1 MFYRNQPFTAIIL
14 LILLI
19 AGCSGK
25 KEEQLCKTW
34 QVSDVV
40 FLNES
45 QSLVQSDTM
54 QGNIQQ
60 VTKEVLSNVL
70 KKNIYEFKDDGTYLT
85 GNAMANAEGK
95 WELEGKSIRF
105 ITEKEGK
112 RTDKMI
118 PIEKLQDDT
127 LILILEN
134 DQSSLQMKLIL
145 TPQKPY

>member
-14 LILLI
+14 LILLL

-54 QGNIQQ
+54 QGNMQQ

-70 KKNIYEFKDDGTYLT
+70 KKNIYEFKNDGTYLT
-85 GNAMANAEGK
+85 GNAMANSEGK

-145 TPQKPY
+145 TPHKPY

>member
-1 MFYRNQPFTAIIL
+1 MFCKNQPFVAALFIMA
-14 LILLI
+14 LI
-19 AGCSGK
+19 AACNGK
-25 KEEQLCKTW
+25 SEKQLCKTW
-34 QVSDVV
+34 QVADVI

-54 QGNIQQ
+54 QGNMQQ

-134 DQSSLQMKLIL
+134 DQSSMQMKLIL
-145 TPQKPY
+145 TPHKPY

>member
-14 LILLI
+14 LILLM

-34 QVSDVV
+34 QVADVV

-54 QGNIQQ
+54 QGNMQQ

>member
-54 QGNIQQ
+54 QGNMQQ